1 MIIIERTDKMNTY
14 DEQIYD
20 VIHNN
25 KDLLIKKFNSD
36 HYTYK
41 SFTDND
47 FISSKVFT
55 RFLDKTRQSLNE
67 MIRKTV
73 QLVVENENGTT
84 EKRDVSGVSGD
95 ELSRFLKAV
104 IINYEMKEYLDDV
117 EDPEMDKSIRINDE
131 FLYDFPVPEEHIA
144 LTYFIENIADI
155 HRSTEEDYDEIKL
168 RDKNAIIATLLYYTA
183 YDYLETDMD
192 NKQFWEKFSRINVK
206 IECDYESLVTRC
218 LRAYTIHYLKTMEI
232 QYIKHFGIKLTRE
245 NFARKLMLEGFSEKI
260 NFLNGFFLN
269 LLYATEAQVERM
281 FSIHLYNKIV
291 GDTQNE
297 NIREVFRKIN
307 QENCDAY
314 ESELQKKD
322 EHIRE
327 LNEALRE
334 EKSKNY
340 LLSQKSDNND
350 KISELN
356 RELKKK
362 TQEIDKLKDKLS
374 EVQNGNTE
382 SILDKSLADKN
393 NAQNDKFGVV
403 KYLEIRDKKFVFV
416 RGETAD
422 CFPIYRKIE
431 QCFPNSKLINHITD
445 SYDPKATDAVILMT
459 RNLKHAPYWDA
470 VATAKNANLQFIICN
485 TSNIDMII
493 NTIAEQ
499 YKP

>member
-1 MIIIERTDKMNTY
+1 MNGFN
-14 DEQIYD
+14 DQIYN

-25 KDLLIKKFNSD
+25 KELLIKKFNSD

-41 SFTDND
+41 SFTDDD
-47 FISSKVFT
+47 FISSKVFS

-67 MIRKTV
+67 MIRNNV
-73 QLVVENENGTT
+73 QFVMESDDEVTEIQGTT
-84 EKRDVSGVSGD
+84 GSCGD

-104 IINYEMKEYLDDV
+104 IINYEMREYLDDID
-117 EDPEMDKSIRINDE
+117 DPKMRDLIRINDE
-131 FLYDFPVPEEHIA
+131 FIYDFPVPKEHIA

-183 YDYLETDMD
+183 CDYLETDMD
-192 NKQFWEKFSRINVK
+192 NKQFWEEFSRINVK

-232 QYIKHFGIKLTRE
+232 QYIKHFGTKLTRE
-245 NFARKLMLEGFSEKI
+245 DFARKLMLEGFSEKL

-281 FSIHLYNKIV
+281 FSIHLYNNIIIKS
-291 GDTQNE
+291 QNE
-297 NIREVFRKIN
+297 GVGEVYRKIN

-314 ESELQKKD
+314 ELELKKKD
-322 EHIRE
+322 EQISK
-327 LNEALRE
+327 LNEIIKD

-340 LLSQKSDNND
+340 LLSQKSIDNT
-350 KISELN
+350 KVLELQKEIKRKN
-356 RELKKK
+356 
-362 TQEIDKLKDKLS
+362 QDIDKLKEKLT
-374 EVQNGNTE
+374 EAQNKITEREPNKVQTVE
-382 SILDKSLADKN
+382 N
-393 NAQNDKFGVV
+393 NAKNDRFGVV
-403 KYLEIRDKKFVFV
+403 KYLEIRDKRFVFV